1 MKSKFYGTGRTVF
14 FFSILFLFANA
25 TFAQQTLEK
34 IDGWNA
40 YVHLPDDYNDGTGKV
55 YPLICFVPG
64 TGEVGT
70 DASRLLVNGPSKFV
84 AAGNK
89 MQFTVNGK
97 LEKPIVISLQPV
109 SVWPNAYTL
118 NVKLDSIVKRY
129 RCDLQRINVTGLS
142 MGGWS
147 WDNFVDNYNPTY
159 TNRITSIVSMSAPP
173 PDNTVTNMK
182 YYTINGG
189 TAWFFEGNQD
199 LRGNDQIRDTMNK
212 YVSGSARYTLYAGG
226 HCCWNT
232 FYDPS
237 WTENGESIYTWMLKQ
252 KKDLIK
258 GALPP
263 QADAGNDSTLAAPL
277 VNLSLKGYGN
287 DPNGLPIIFNWKQ
300 VAGPSAG
307 TINNPASLQTNVSSL
322 IVGTYK
328 FQLTVSNS
336 LGLIAQDT
344 IVVNN
349 GILGPL
355 PVTLTAFSA
364 KIINKQN
371 VLIQWKTTTEIN
383 ADYFIVEKKNNNFSF
398 EEVSKVNSK
407 IINGAG
413 ADYSFTD
420 YTVAKGINY
429 YRLKMVDKDGKFAY
443 SNVSAVNVTANTST
457 YLELNQVSIKSNQ
470 VQIKVN
476 SDKMIQ
482 GNLLI
487 SDALGRSLINTKVS
501 LTEGENDLTKNVVLP
516 HGVFYLSIITS
527 ENKVVKGFI
536 NQ

>member
-1 MKSKFYGTGRTVF
+1 MKLNNYVSARVVLF
-14 FFSILFLFANA
+14 FIFQLFF
-25 TFAQQTLEK
+25 TSGIFAQQTLVK

-40 YVHLPDDYNDGTGKV
+40 YVHLPDDYNDGTGKL

-70 DASRLLVNGPSKFV
+70 DASKLLINGPSKFV

-97 LEKPIVISLQPV
+97 LEKPIIISLQPV
-109 SVWPNAYTL
+109 SLWPSAYTL
-118 NVKLDSIVKRY
+118 NVKLDSIIKRY
-129 RCDLQRINVTGLS
+129 RCDLQRIHVTGLS

-147 WDNFVDNYNPTY
+147 WDNFVDNYSPTY
-159 TNRITSIVSMSAPP
+159 TNRITSIVSMSAPA
-173 PDNTVTNMK
+173 PDNSVANMK
-182 YYTINGG
+182 YFSKAGG

-199 LRGNDQIRDTMNK
+199 PRGNDLIRDTMNK
-212 YVSGSARYTLYAGG
+212 YVGGSARYTLYVGG

-232 FYDPS
+232 FYDPT

-252 KKDLIK
+252 KKDLIY

-263 QADAGNDSTLAAPL
+263 QANAGSDSTLASPL
-277 VNLSLKGYGN
+277 LNLPLKGYGN
-287 DPNGLPIIFNWKQ
+287 DPNGLPIVFNWKKL
-300 VAGPSAG
+300 AGPAAG
-307 TINNPASLQTNVSSL
+307 TIVSPGSLQTTVSGL
-322 IVGTYK
+322 VVGTYQ

-336 LGLIAQDT
+336 LGLVAQDT

-355 PVTLTAFSA
+355 PVTLTTFSA
-364 KIINKQN
+364 KIMNNQN
-371 VLIQWKTTTEIN
+371 VSIQWKTTSEMN
-383 ADYFIVEKKNNNFSF
+383 ADYFIVEKKNNNLPF
-398 EEVSKVNSK
+398 EVVSKVNSK

-413 ADYSFTD
+413 ADYNIID
-420 YTVAKGINY
+420 YSPVKGINY

-443 SNVSAVNVTANTST
+443 SNVSAVNFTGNNTR
-457 YLELNQVSIKSNQ
+457 YLELNEVSIKSNQ

-476 SDKMIQ
+476 SDRMIQ
-482 GNLLI
+482 GNVLI
-487 SDALGRSLINTKVS
+487 SDALGRVLINTKIS
-501 LTEGENDLTKNVVLP
+501 LTEGENNLTKNVVLS
-516 HGVFYLSIITS
+516 HGVFYLSVITS